1 MNTTLKR
8 HFGRLT
14 NGEDVVA
21 YTLSNS
27 NGMQVE
33 ILSYGGIITKLL
45 VPDRE
50 RVHDNIVL
58 GFTNLEEYLTKSPYF
73 GAIVGRFANRISR
86 GKFTLNNKEYT
97 LATNNG
103 KNHLHGGLRGLDKV
117 NWTVEP
123 KTTLKGS
130 SLVLSYLSPDGEEGY
145 PGNVH
150 FKVSYTL
157 THENSLEVDFEA
169 ITDTPTIVNLTQ
181 HSYFNLAGKPNQ
193 QIYDHRLQ
201 INANHFLPVNK
212 DMIPTGEFR
221 AVQNTPFDFLEEKPI
236 REVIDLDDAQLH
248 LGSGFDH
255 CYVLNNVVQGFRQ
268 VARVNHPT
276 TGRTM
281 EVFTSLPGMQLY
293 TANHLATPFTKRT
306 ALCLETQHY
315 PDSPNQNHFPS
326 TELLPDEKYRSSTHF
341 VFSVD

>member
-1 MNTTLKR
+1 
-8 HFGRLT
+8 
-14 NGEDVVA
+14 
-21 YTLSNS
+21 
-27 NGMQVE
+27 
-33 ILSYGGIITKLL
+33 
-45 VPDRE
+45 
-50 RVHDNIVL
+50 
-58 GFTNLEEYLTKSPYF
+58 
-73 GAIVGRFANRISR
+73 
-86 GKFTLNNKEYT
+86 
-97 LATNNG
+97 
-103 KNHLHGGLRGLDKV
+103 
-117 NWTVEP
+117 
-123 KTTLKGS
+123 
-130 SLVLSYLSPDGEEGY
+130 
-145 PGNVH
+145 
-150 FKVSYTL
+150 L

>member
-1 MNTTLKR
+1 MKTTLKN

-14 NGEDVVA
+14 NGEEVIA
-21 YTLSNS
+21 YTLLNS
-27 NGMQVE
+27 KGMQLE

-50 RVHDNIVL
+50 GVLENIAL

-157 THENSLEVDFEA
+157 TPENSLEVDFEA

-181 HSYFNLAGKPNQ
+181 HSYFNLASK
-193 QIYDHRLQ
+193 
-201 INANHFLPVNK
+201 
-212 DMIPTGEFR
+212 
-221 AVQNTPFDFLEEKPI
+221 AV
-236 REVIDLDDAQLH
+236 R
-248 LGSGFDH
+248 
-255 CYVLNNVVQGFRQ
+255 
-268 VARVNHPT
+268 
-276 TGRTM
+276 
-281 EVFTSLPGMQLY
+281 
-293 TANHLATPFTKRT
+293 
-306 ALCLETQHY
+306 
-315 PDSPNQNHFPS
+315 
-326 TELLPDEKYRSSTHF
+326 
-341 VFSVD
+341 